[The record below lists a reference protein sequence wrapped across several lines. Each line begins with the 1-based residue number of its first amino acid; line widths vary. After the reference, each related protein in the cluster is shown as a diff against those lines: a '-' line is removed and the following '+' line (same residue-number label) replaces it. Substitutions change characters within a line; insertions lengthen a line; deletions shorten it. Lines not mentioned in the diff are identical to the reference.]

1 MKGEGRRQKAEG
13 RKILLL
19 WALAIPLIV
28 LCSCK
33 VGPNYKRPPVDSP
46 AAYRRAASDTA
57 VSSGTNSFGDLG
69 WWDVYDDAQLRT
81 YISEALTNSWDVK
94 IAAARVLEAEAS
106 AQITRSQFFPTVN
119 AGGDWQTARS
129 SQKGPVLIP
138 PGTNPQQE
146 FGDAFLAMPAYEI
159 DLWGRIRR
167 ANEAARARL
176 LESEEAQRI
185 VRQTL
190 VSEVATTYL
199 QLLELDLELHIGE
212 ASYASRTNSLALTQS
227 REEGG
232 VSSMQD
238 VYQAKVLVYTAQASI
253 ANTSRLIEQTENQL
267 NILLGHNPGPIQR
280 GAPLV
285 DHKLRASVPPGL
297 PSSLLERRPDI
308 RAAEQELIAANADI
322 GQAKAAFFP
331 QVTLTGAFG
340 YQTVALS
347 DLFTAPARTWQFGP
361 AVSFPLF
368 TGGRLR
374 GNLNLAKATF
384 QESLARYQQT
394 VQQAFREV
402 SDALIA
408 YQRGQEFFAR
418 QQDLTQADRDAAQL
432 AAVRYEGGV
441 TSYLE
446 VLYNEQ
452 QLFDAELLLAQARRD
467 ELLSVVELYRALG
480 GGWETPV
487 AAHATDISKTTVGM
501 K

>member
-1 MKGEGRRQKAEG
+1 MQKEEC
-13 RKILLL
+13 RKILPLRGLGILMILL
-19 WALAIPLIV
+19 AG
-28 LCSCK
+28 CK
-33 VGPNYKRPPVDSP
+33 VGPNYQRPAVDSP
-46 AAYRRAASDTA
+46 QVFRRAASDATL
-57 VSSGTNSFGDLG
+57 SHGTNSFADLG
-69 WWDVYDDAQLRT
+69 WWDVYDDHQLKI
-81 YISEALTNSWDVK
+81 YIREALTNNWDVK

-119 AGGDWQTARS
+119 AGGDLFTSRS
-129 SQKGPVLIP
+129 SEKGPVP
-138 PGTNPQQE
+138 VPSGVNPEQRY
-146 FGDAFLAMPAYEI
+146 GDVFLSMPAYEL

-176 LESEEAQRI
+176 LQSEEAQHI

-190 VSEVATTYL
+190 VSDVATTYL
-199 QLLELDLELHIGE
+199 QLLELDMELQIGY
-212 ASYASRTNSLALTQS
+212 ASYTNRTNSLVLTQS
-227 REEGG
+227 RQEGG
-232 VSSMQD
+232 VSSLQD

-253 ANTSRLIEQTENQL
+253 ATTSRLIEQTENAM
-267 NILLGHNPGPIQR
+267 NILLGRNPGTIHR
-280 GAPLV
+280 SASLN
-285 DHKLRASVPPGL
+285 DYKLRASVPPGL

-308 RAAEQELIAANADI
+308 RAAEQDLIAANADI

-331 QVTLTGAFG
+331 RVTLTGAFG

-361 AVSFPLF
+361 SVSFPLF

-374 GNLNLAKATF
+374 GNLNLARATF
-384 QESLARYQQT
+384 EESLARYQQT
-394 VQQAFREV
+394 VQNAFREV

-408 YQRGQEFFAR
+408 YQRNQEFYAR
-418 QQDLTQADRDAAQL
+418 QKDLTQADRDAAQL

-452 QLFDAELLLAQARRD
+452 QLFDAELQLAQARRD

-487 AAHATDISKTTVGM
+487 AARAAEFSNTAVGM

>member
-1 MKGEGRRQKAEG
+1 MKVEG
-13 RKILLL
+13 RKALGLCTVLIFIAILS
-19 WALAIPLIV
+19 
-28 LCSCK
+28 SCK
-33 VGPNYKRPPVDSP
+33 VGPNYERPAVHPPSEF
-46 AAYRRAASDTA
+46 RRAASDTT
-57 VSSGTNSFGDLG
+57 VTSGTNSFGDLG
-69 WWDVYDDAQLRT
+69 WWSLYDDPQLKS
-81 YISEALTNSWDVK
+81 YISEALANSWDVK
-94 IAAARVLEAEAS
+94 IAAARVLEAAAS
-106 AQITRSQFFPTVN
+106 AKITRSQFFPTIN
-119 AGGDWQTARS
+119 AGGDWQTTRS
-129 SQKGPVLIP
+129 SEKGPVPIP
-138 PGTNPQQE
+138 PGTNPQEE

-159 DLWGRIRR
+159 DLWGKIRR

-176 LESEEAQRI
+176 LESEDAQRI

-190 VSEVATTYL
+190 VAQVATTYL
-199 QLLELDLELHIGE
+199 QLLELDLELQIGE
-212 ASYASRTNSLALTQS
+212 ASYANRTNSLVLTQS

-238 VYQAKVLVYTAQASI
+238 VYQAKVLVYTAEASI
-253 ANTSRLIEQTENQL
+253 ATTSRQIEQTENQL
-267 NILLGHNPGPIQR
+267 NILLGHNPGTIQR

-285 DHKLRASVPPGL
+285 EHKLRANVPPGL
-297 PSSLLERRPDI
+297 PSSLLERRPDV
-308 RAAEQELIAANADI
+308 RAAEQELIAANANI
-322 GQAKAAFFP
+322 GEAKAAFFP

-384 QESLARYQQT
+384 EESLARYQQT

-408 YQRGQEFFAR
+408 YQRNQEFFAR
-418 QQDLTQADRDAAQL
+418 QQDLTQANRDAAQL
-432 AAVRYEGGV
+432 ASVRYDGGV

-480 GGWETPV
+480 GGWETPSIYP
-487 AAHATDISKTTVGM
+487 TETSKIAVGM